1 MGVIAIKTEHNWLFI
16 CFEMMCDYFPSSYA
30 TRESKRKFLDLADH
44 FCSLQN
50 HIEHRL
56 SVDSNVF
63 FNRTIGLGFTR
74 NEMHKEALQ
83 YYQKSYDMLSSE
95 TPEPLDFEDIVKTHF
110 CMADCYSQ
118 LDDYE
123 NAIDYANK
131 LINYLAT
138 EVGRENNYFFI
149 ALLYRAKIYRF
160 YGKAYFSLSIADYI
174 SALELKSYILD
185 MYHDEHFVDV
195 VAAHVG
201 LAMAY
206 SKADNDTEALYNL
219 HLACEL
225 IEKEQPDM
233 DSEEYAYILYDMGLL
248 FEQYGELER
257 ALQYLT
263 EALQVEETMFYD
275 DAHTV
280 HMTLKK
286 LSIICGQLGRND
298 LAKSYES
305 RAAQY
310 IQKLEGENGS

>member
-1 MGVIAIKTEHNWLFI
+1 MGVIAIKTEHNWLFL

-56 SVDSNVF
+56 SVDSRVF

-83 YYQKSYDMLSSE
+83 YYQKSFEMLSEE
-95 TPEPLDFEDIVKTHF
+95 TEEPLDFEDIAKTHF

-138 EVGRENNYFFI
+138 EAGRENNYFFI

-160 YGKAYFSLSIADYI
+160 YGEAYFSLSIADYI
-174 SALELKSYILD
+174 SALELKTHILD
-185 MYHDEHFVDV
+185 AYRDEHFVDV

-206 SKADNDTEALYNL
+206 SKADNDTEALSSLNEL
-219 HLACEL
+219 VERKQAKETDHIKECIALAMNFLEL
-225 IEKEQPDM
+225 N
-233 DSEEYAYILYDMGLL
+233 S
-248 FEQYGELER
+248 
-257 ALQYLT
+257 
-263 EALQVEETMFYD
+263 
-275 DAHTV
+275 
-280 HMTLKK
+280 
-286 LSIICGQLGRND
+286 
-298 LAKSYES
+298 
-305 RAAQY
+305 
-310 IQKLEGENGS
+310 